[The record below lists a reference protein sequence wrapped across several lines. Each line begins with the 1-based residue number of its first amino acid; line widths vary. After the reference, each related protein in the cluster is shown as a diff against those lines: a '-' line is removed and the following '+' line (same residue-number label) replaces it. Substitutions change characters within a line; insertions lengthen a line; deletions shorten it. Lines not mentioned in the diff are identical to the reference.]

1 MSNTTNQTA
10 TERAEALLTRWEQRL
25 SQSGKQTPPATTEG
39 TTEAESAVQ
48 RAEALLGGKGA
59 KAEGPESSGPE
70 SSGPKSSGR
79 GLMGA
84 AAHVYVALAAKTGE
98 VVTPVVKNWQAS
110 VDEARREQEQ
120 KAAQDPNKPNAQ
132 QEGSDEKEGE
142 KALGK
147 TADATAEAA
156 GTAAGA

>member
-59 KAEGPESSGPE
+59 KAEGPE

>member
-1 MSNTTNQTA
+1 MNQTA
-10 TERAEALLTRWEQRL
+10 TERAEALLTRWGQRR

-48 RAEALLGGKGA
+48 RAEALLGGKGP
-59 KAEGPESSGPE
+59 KTDGPE

-79 GLMGA
+79 GLMGVA
-84 AAHVYVALAAKTGE
+84 ARAYVALAAKTGE
-98 VVTPVVKNWQAS
+98 IVTPVVKNWQES
-110 VDEARREQEQ
+110 VDEARREQERE
-120 KAAQDPNKPNAQ
+120 AAQDPSKPSAQ
-132 QEGSDEKEGE
+132 QEGSDEEEGE